1 MIFPCI
7 DLMGGK
13 AVQLVRG
20 RDKAL
25 ECDALA
31 QLDQF
36 AGFPEIQVIDLDA
49 ALARG
54 SNDALAREL
63 CARVKCR
70 VGGGV
75 RSAERARQLAA
86 AGAHRVIVGTAAFHH
101 DGVNQA
107 FLQEVAAAI
116 GRERL
121 VVALDSHNGRI
132 VVKGWREA
140 TALSAENVVRLLEPW
155 CGEFLCTYVDNE
167 GTMTGTDL
175 DWFGRLRAATSLPIT
190 AAGGIHTMREIE
202 ALDALGIH
210 AALGMAVYT
219 GKLSLAE
226 LRAFLRSRDEGRG
239 SRDEEE

>member
-7 DLMGGK
+7 DLMAGK

-31 QLDQF
+31 QLAQF
-36 AGFPEIQVIDLDA
+36 AGFPEIQLIDLDA
-49 ALARG
+49 ALG
-54 SNDALAREL
+54 TGTNDALVKEL
-63 CARVKCR
+63 CGRVKCR

-75 RSAERARQLAA
+75 RGVERARQLAA
-86 AGAHRVIVGTAAFHH
+86 AGAYRVIVGTAAFRA

-107 FLQEVAAAI
+107 FLEEAAAAI

-121 VVALDSHNGRI
+121 VVALDSQNGRI

-140 TALSAENVVRLLEPW
+140 TALSAENVVCLLEPY

-175 DWFGRLRAATSLPIT
+175 EWFRRLRAATSLPIT
-190 AAGGIHTMREIE
+190 AAGGIHTMQEIE

-219 GKLSLAE
+219 GKLGLAD
-226 LRAFLRSRDEGRG
+226 LRAFLKVRG
-239 SRDEEE
+239 